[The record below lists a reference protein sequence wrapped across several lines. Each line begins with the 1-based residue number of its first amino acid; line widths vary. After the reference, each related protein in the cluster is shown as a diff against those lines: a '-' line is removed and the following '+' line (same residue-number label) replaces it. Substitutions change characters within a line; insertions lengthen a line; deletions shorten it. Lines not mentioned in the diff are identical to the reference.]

1 MLYVRELMVSLHEHA
16 RASLE
21 NMFRAKLS
29 ADDSTN
35 KSAALT
41 MLQDLESRVC
51 HCLEM
56 QNHGSDHECALQA
69 LELQVRKDIEG
80 LATYK
85 KSVLG
90 FKKPAHTD
98 IPKMGAHLQ
107 ARLPVPQ

>member
-1 MLYVRELMVSLHEHA
+1 MLRPDM
-16 RASLE
+16 
-21 NMFRAKLS
+21 AKLS

-41 MLQDLESRVC
+41 MLQGLQSRLC
-51 HCLEM
+51 SEM
-56 QNHGSDHECALQA
+56 QNHGSDHQCALQA

-98 IPKMGAHLQ
+98 MPKMGAHQ
-107 ARLPVPQ
+107 PSGKATRATIDWTTSNNGPGYQCAAT